1 MNTEELNALKER
13 AYKNNYKHQIQ
24 TNMKEI
30 VTLLIFG
37 IGLVFVFLMLGRTT
51 VNGVFPYVHIEYPL
65 RALFVSAMSVL
76 IGWVS
81 ILIKH

>member
-1 MNTEELNALKER
+1 MEKIIA
-13 AYKNNYKHQIQ
+13 
-24 TNMKEI
+24 
-30 VTLLIFG
+30 LLIVG

-65 RALFVSAMSVL
+65 RAFFVLAMSVL
-76 IGWVS
+76 IGYLS

>member
-1 MNTEELNALKER
+1 MEKIIA
-13 AYKNNYKHQIQ
+13 
-24 TNMKEI
+24 
-30 VTLLIFG
+30 LLIVG

-65 RALFVSAMSVL
+65 RALFVIAMSVL
-76 IGWVS
+76 IGYLS

>member
-1 MNTEELNALKER
+1 MEKIIA
-13 AYKNNYKHQIQ
+13 
-24 TNMKEI
+24 
-30 VTLLIFG
+30 LLIVG

-65 RALFVSAMSVL
+65 RALFVIALSFV

-81 ILIKH
+81 TLIEH

>member
-1 MNTEELNALKER
+1 MEKIIA
-13 AYKNNYKHQIQ
+13 
-24 TNMKEI
+24 
-30 VTLLIFG
+30 LLIVG

-65 RALFVSAMSVL
+65 RALFVIAMAIV

-81 ILIKH
+81 VLIKH

>member
-1 MNTEELNALKER
+1 
-13 AYKNNYKHQIQ
+13 
-24 TNMKEI
+24 MKEI

-65 RALFVSAMSVL
+65 RAFFVLAMAIVIGLVSA
-76 IGWVS
+76 
-81 ILIKH
+81 LIKH

>member
-1 MNTEELNALKER
+1 
-13 AYKNNYKHQIQ
+13 
-24 TNMKEI
+24 MKEI

-65 RALFVSAMSVL
+65 RALFVIAMSVL
-76 IGWVS
+76 IVFVS
-81 ILIKH
+81 IQIKH

>member
-1 MNTEELNALKER
+1 MEK
-13 AYKNNYKHQIQ
+13 
-24 TNMKEI
+24 I

-65 RALFVSAMSVL
+65 RALFVIAMSCV
-76 IGWVS
+76 IGWMS
-81 ILIKH
+81 TLIKH

>member
-1 MNTEELNALKER
+1 MEKIIA
-13 AYKNNYKHQIQ
+13 
-24 TNMKEI
+24 
-30 VTLLIFG
+30 LLIAG

-65 RALFVSAMSVL
+65 RGLFVIAMSCV
-76 IGWVS
+76 IGYLS